1 MRKINNS
8 GSPGFQAKTRF
19 FQRRVCEISSGMTGY
34 PSRPLQDFAASTCN
48 PCLPPSAFPDMNP
61 SPAASSAEPPAVLG
75 RHALN
80 LPNLITGT
88 RLLLA
93 FGLFAM
99 IALTSQWIPAAIL
112 FIFAA
117 STDALDGYIA
127 RRNKQITVL
136 GRILDPFVDKVIVC
150 GTFVFL
156 LEHQTLPD
164 SGVRAWMVIIIIG
177 REMFVSSLRGIL
189 EKEGK
194 DFSASF
200 IGKLKMVLQCVAV
213 SVSLLSMA
221 PLLQFAWTAMFR
233 DATLY
238 LAVAATLYSGAVYV
252 ARGFSLLRDT

>member
-1 MRKINNS
+1 
-8 GSPGFQAKTRF
+8 
-19 FQRRVCEISSGMTGY
+19 MT
-34 PSRPLQDFAASTCN
+34 
-48 PCLPPSAFPDMNP
+48 LPATAQNTNRQ
-61 SPAASSAEPPAVLG
+61 AVLG

-80 LPNLITGT
+80 LPNLITST
-88 RLLLA
+88 RLILA
-93 FGLFAM
+93 FALFGL
-99 IALTSQWIPAAIL
+99 IAAGQNWISAALL

-156 LEHQTLPD
+156 LEHQAAPD

-194 DFSASF
+194 DFSANLS
-200 IGKLKMVLQCVAV
+200 GKLKMVLQCVAV
-213 SVSLLSMA
+213 SVSLLSMS
-221 PLLQFAWTAMFR
+221 PLFPWSWVPLFR
-233 DATLY
+233 DLNLY
-238 LAVAATLYSGAVYV
+238 MAVAVTLWSGAVYV
-252 ARGFSLLRDT
+252 ARGFSLLQDE

>member
-1 MRKINNS
+1 MTLPATASNT
-8 GSPGFQAKTRF
+8 TR
-19 FQRRVCEISSGMTGY
+19 Q
-34 PSRPLQDFAASTCN
+34 
-48 PCLPPSAFPDMNP
+48 
-61 SPAASSAEPPAVLG
+61 AVLG

-80 LPNLITGT
+80 LPNLITST
-88 RLLLA
+88 RLILA
-93 FGLFAM
+93 FALFGL
-99 IALTSQWIPAAIL
+99 IAAGQNWISAALL

-156 LEHQTLPD
+156 LEHQAAPD

-194 DFSASF
+194 DFSANFS
-200 IGKLKMVLQCVAV
+200 GKLKMVLQCVAV
-213 SVSLLSMA
+213 SVSLLSMS
-221 PLLQFAWTAMFR
+221 PLFPWSWVPLFR
-233 DATLY
+233 DLNLY
-238 LAVAATLYSGAVYV
+238 MAVAVTLWSGAVYV
-252 ARGFSLLRDT
+252 ARGFSLLQDE